1 VVIGFAHHVRG
12 LSGWRTITNIAMV
25 CMSSSVAVGDTKRS
39 VIESACFVT

>member
-1 VVIGFAHHVRG
+1 
-12 LSGWRTITNIAMV
+12 MV